1 MCPKKLTRIMKIELS
16 SKCKIKPEDYRLRR
30 NTIDEICLVDIKTG
44 KETVF
49 SKSEYRLKIDPYN
62 WR

>member
-30 NTIDEICLVDIKTG
+30 NTIDEICLVDIKT
-44 KETVF
+44 EIENIREQVQNI
-49 SKSEYRLKIDPYN
+49 E
-62 WR
+62 